1 MARYGV
7 ELEMGNVMNKKCLA
21 SAMALPQTMA
31 RTMPDPNQKH
41 APGNETPQKPIS
53 QAGYSTPVN

>member
-1 MARYGV
+1 M
-7 ELEMGNVMNKKCLA
+7 LA